1 MIWTNILKKACNL
14 CFLGAAAGFLLFN
27 ANIAQAAGCKGI
39 IYIGDSRTVG
49 MYIAQY
55 GANDIYKSQLRNTKV
70 QAQTVTIEK
79 DGNYWYAQSGAMLDW
94 LTSGIGTIN
103 SKLDS
108 HDKIVIALGA
118 NNTGCTA
125 DDAKRAAKNY
135 VRDINKYAAEWKA
148 KGKKVYWS
156 LVTKVDESKQDK
168 RDAKGNLTNGNYC
181 VITNAAVNAFNNAVK
196 AGLSSDVS
204 IINATSQAT
213 STASDGIHYDNSVN
227 KNIYNSIYSQACAGG
242 DGQLGGGSSSGT
254 SAENDCDLLST
265 DLKTCQT
272 ACAKYYPMPTNA
284 YTECSAK
291 CSTNSDFQYKNCIT
305 KQNAAASTVQSPLN
319 NDVALSG
326 KGNCKASESSQ
337 SLGRDSGGNVS
348 TCSTVQKM
356 KNNGSRSALA
366 NYGNECSTTASSCNS
381 AAVKTTA
388 QYRAQGNDSCFQGMP
403 IKNTTGSSISSVVGM
418 RPVEIGARSSSCV
431 LDGDTGVKMR
441 QHQGMDVGTAC
452 GTPLEAPA
460 DGFVE
465 QVKNYTDSGGSGRWI
480 KIKHTMNPNSLDA
493 QTGCN
498 YYYTVFYHMDK
509 ISKTGAVKKGDTVG
523 TVGNGGGVFS
533 CHMHMEVHKCNPHGE
548 LLNPLCSNNENLCND
563 KAGVSAVPINP
574 IGSIGSGNGVRTN
587 PYLGS
592 KEDCDLFDLEE
603 CQKEPKDAK
612 CPTKTKTKEQCE
624 ERNAAI
630 ESGGTYC
637 PPSEDGKKDDSKA
650 SSGNNQT
657 CTLNKDS
664 YGATISP
671 ELQQWVNQA
680 AQTAG
685 VSPIFY
691 AALLHVESGFGR
703 NTKRNSATAEG
714 WSQIIDSTWN
724 QYTSQKICSGSR
736 QNAKDSIL
744 CGGHVLKDAIA
755 AAKADKNAP
764 IDDFLERAIA
774 GYNAGPYCDKKGRG
788 VQCRTKK
795 YGADWKQHLPSETKD
810 YLTKMSNYMSSLAKN
825 NGCSLGAENGWGV
838 YTGGYLNGN
847 CENFNYTDGYGG
859 SGSLYGQ
866 IYGQSMADFESAY
879 ECNIAEHSNSV
890 KGCIFCDMFKTIFNA
905 SSKVAR
911 QCHKTFSDSLVTLVA
926 IGLAISLAYMII
938 PYLSN
943 MTVQDPHRFINDI
956 IQRVFIVVVVILLL
970 KMDVTQFF
978 DMFIT
983 PIFTTGMKL
992 SELAISTEFAQKVS
1006 EYSFSDIDGSGLPQE
1021 MAVGMLRA
1029 IYAVQVRLEQM
1040 WALGANSICIAFFV
1054 KSYHHYPIF
1063 PHFGYLLTGLFM
1075 MLSAVIFMLIYPF
1088 LLIDAVLQFAIAS
1101 SLLPLAI
1108 AATAFKPTRQ
1118 YLNLMKILSIFI
1130 NAMFIFIFLTIVM
1143 FVLLSGI
1150 DEAVRPHIEK
1160 AYSDSSANNLFDIRE
1175 IGWYTQTFI
1184 KIIFFVFLGKAV
1196 LDDIPNFAEQF
1207 GEAFSYGSSFGKPDM
1222 GIGRKVG
1229 GTAVGAATNVAKTVG
1244 GTAWK
1249 ATKGVGR
1256 GAKSF
1261 VGAAAKEGR
1270 RTYLINK
1277 TRRKASALA
1286 VGAAAG
1292 TATAAGAAWV
1302 SGRTWYG
1309 RKVQRRVV
1317 TDEKGNTVLES
1328 RQRSLFN
1335 RHNVTTT
1342 VSSDD
1347 INFKTKRYSDG
1358 TRKETYDIS
1367 SELENSLINS
1377 DGTRN
1382 KEAYDR
1388 IMNMPGLNK
1397 DQKNK
1402 ILLNS
1407 LLNQRMSHLSG
1418 ANLEGKFKSEQI
1430 INSKDKD
1437 GNDVF
1442 TVRRTDK
1449 DGNVYVYKMTKGK
1462 ERDLVEFEKIEK
1474 KTKKATKHSSDG
1486 IIQKKEKIQYDIN
1499 EDGTINTEP
1508 QVQINGAEVN
1518 QTAVSSDGRL
1528 RDKDGHVLG
1537 QVLANGNIV
1546 DANNQVIGTAVVPD
1560 LVFDS
1565 TGNALGKMTFDG
1577 KIVDDSGN
1585 VKGIIDRDGNIVA
1598 KDGRTV
1604 LGKVSSEQQAKF
1616 AEELD
1621 KNITSSKVEFSNSKA
1636 YKGVKIFD
1644 SDGRRAYGM
1653 ENEEIMFSQEDLQLY
1668 QRQMNL
1674 YGDVLKHHA
1683 FGK

>member
-1 MIWTNILKKACNL
+1 MIWTNIFKKACNL

-27 ANIAQAAGCKGI
+27 ANIAQAACKGI
-39 IYIGDSRTVG
+39 IFVGDSRTVG
-49 MYIAQY
+49 MAQVDKKCIQ
-55 GANDIYKSQLRNTKV
+55 GNPSSVDCQGT
-70 QAQTVTIEK
+70 
-79 DGNYWYAQSGAMLDW
+79 DGNYWYAKVGVSFSFLSG
-94 LTSGIGTIN
+94 GI
-103 SKLDS
+103 SKVNGLIANY
-108 HDKIVIALGA
+108 DKVVIALGA
-118 NNTGCTA
+118 NDLGDPKATEA
-125 DDAKRAAKNY
+125 SAKAAAQKY
-135 VRDINKYAAEWKA
+135 INSLKKSASSWIAS
-148 KGKKVYWS
+148 GKKVYFS
-156 LVTKVDESKQDK
+156 LVTPVDETLE
-168 RDAKGNLTNGNYC
+168 AKNGYYVKNSN
-181 VITNAAVNAFNNAVK
+181 IKIFNNAIK
-196 AGLSSDVS
+196 SGLAGTGIGVIDASGSVS
-204 IINATSQAT
+204 ANNY
-213 STASDGIHYDNSVN
+213 SDGIHYKSYT
-227 KNIYNSIYSQACAGG
+227 NIRNSIYSQACAGG
-242 DGQLGGGSSSGT
+242 DGKKGGDTSSGT
-254 SAENDCDLLST
+254 SAENDCDLLSP
-265 DLKTCQT
+265 DKKTCQT

-305 KQNAAASTVQSPLN
+305 KQNAAASTTQSPIT

-326 KGNCKASESSQ
+326 KSNCNSSASSQ
-337 SLGRDSGGNVS
+337 SLGRDSRGNVS

-381 AAVKTTA
+381 AAIKTTA
-388 QYRAQGNDSCFQGMP
+388 QYRDQGSSSCFQGMP

-460 DGFVE
+460 DGVIELTRTNFG
-465 QVKNYTDSGGSGRWI
+465 DGSGKWI
-480 KIKHTMNPNSLDA
+480 KIRHDMNPNSIDA

-498 YYYTVFYHMDK
+498 YYYTVFYHLSE
-509 ISKTGAVKKGDTVG
+509 ISKTGKVKKGETVG
-523 TVGNGGGVFS
+523 KVGNGGGVYS

-624 ERNAAI
+624 ERNAEI
-630 ESGGTYC
+630 DRGGEYC
-637 PPSEDGKKDDSKA
+637 PPSEDGKKAETATNTDDKSCVIKKWAGITVPAAVQNALSKA
-650 SSGNNQT
+650 SQETGVPI
-657 CTLNKDS
+657 TL
-664 YGATISP
+664 
-671 ELQQWVNQA
+671 LA
-680 AQTAG
+680 AMVAK
-685 VSPIFY
+685 
-691 AALLHVESGFGR
+691 ESRF
-703 NTKRNSATAEG
+703 NP
-714 WSQIIDSTWN
+714 
-724 QYTSQKICSGSR
+724 
-736 QNAKDSIL
+736 
-744 CGGHVLKDAIA
+744 
-755 AAKADKNAP
+755 AAKAYDGGQGAIQFQPSTWAAYTNPVGWHDDVLEPSCQTRKIVDDCHPRGGKHTGIKSQDQYVTVYGKGKCSGDVFNPYDNIKCGAILYLDSLKDLGNDQDCAIMAHNAGAGNAAKGTGARGYRKNHGGSCST
-764 IDDFLERAIA
+764 A
-774 GYNAGPYCDKKGRG
+774 GYVADIHKKMNEIA
-788 VQCRTKK
+788 K
-795 YGADWKQHLPSETKD
+795 
-810 YLTKMSNYMSSLAKN
+810 SNN
-825 NGCSLGAENGWGV
+825 CSLDALGS
-838 YTGGYLNGN
+838 GGSN
-847 CENFNYTDGYGG
+847 CENFNYADGFGG
-859 SGSLYGQ
+859 GSLYGQ
-866 IYGQSMADFESAY
+866 LYAHGGVEMSDFDSAY

-956 IQRVFIVVVVILLL
+956 IQRVFIVVVIILLL

-1196 LDDIPNFAEQF
+1196 LDDIPSFAEKF
-1207 GEAFSYGSSFGKPDM
+1207 GGAFSYGSSFDKPDM

-1317 TDEKGNTVLES
+1317 TDEKGNTVLET
-1328 RQRSLFN
+1328 RKRSLIGN
-1335 RHNVTTT
+1335 RRIINQ
-1342 VSSDD
+1342 DD
-1347 INFKTKRYSDG
+1347 GNMAITKKMNKDGSITETYNIKTPYGKNLINADG
-1358 TRKETYDIS
+1358 TKNKDAIEYLKQS
-1367 SELENSLINS
+1367 SGLSK
-1377 DGTRN
+1377 D
-1382 KEAYDR
+1382 A
-1388 IMNMPGLNK
+1388 LNK
-1397 DQKNK
+1397 V
-1402 ILLNS
+1402 
-1407 LLNQRMSHLSG
+1407 LLNQMMKERLSG
-1418 ANLEGKFKSEQI
+1418 VKRGMGKEFLKDNSFMSEEI
-1430 INSKDKD
+1430 YSSVDDKGREVFEVRRVGKD
-1437 GNDVF
+1437 GYVNVF
-1442 TVRRTDK
+1442 
-1449 DGNVYVYKMTKGK
+1449 KMTKG
-1462 ERDLVEFEKIEK
+1462 ETRDLIEYERIDK
-1474 KTKKATKHSSDG
+1474 KGNAKKWASDG
-1486 IIQKKEKIQYDIN
+1486 VIQMKMGYKYEVDGN
-1499 EDGTINTEP
+1499 GRPVLNDDGTFKRKAGEN
-1508 QVQINGAEVN
+1508 
-1518 QTAVSSDGRL
+1518 D
-1528 RDKDGHVLG
+1528 
-1537 QVLANGNIV
+1537 
-1546 DANNQVIGTAVVPD
+1546 
-1560 LVFDS
+1560 FC
-1565 TGNALGKMTFDG
+1565 
-1577 KIVDDSGN
+1577 
-1585 VKGIIDRDGNIVA
+1585 
-1598 KDGRTV
+1598 
-1604 LGKVSSEQQAKF
+1604 
-1616 AEELD
+1616 
-1621 KNITSSKVEFSNSKA
+1621 EFSNSKA

-1644 SDGRRAYGM
+1644 KDGRRAVGM
-1653 ENEEIMFSQEDLQLY
+1653 ENVELMFSDVDLQSY
-1668 QRQMNL
+1668 QHQMKQ

>member
-39 IYIGDSRTVG
+39 IFVGDSRTVG
-49 MYIAQY
+49 MAQVDKKCIQ
-55 GANDIYKSQLRNTKV
+55 GNRFPRSVDCQGT
-70 QAQTVTIEK
+70 
-79 DGNYWYAQSGAMLDW
+79 DGNYWYAKEGVSFSFLSG
-94 LTSGIGTIN
+94 GI
-103 SKLDS
+103 SKVNGLIANY
-108 HDKIVIALGA
+108 DKVVIALGA
-118 NNTGCTA
+118 NDLGDPKATEA
-125 DDAKRAAKNY
+125 SAKAAAQKY
-135 VRDINKYAAEWKA
+135 INSLKKSASSWIAS
-148 KGKKVYWS
+148 GKKVYFS
-156 LVTKVDESKQDK
+156 LVTPVDEALE
-168 RDAKGNLTNGNYC
+168 AKNGYYVKNSN
-181 VITNAAVNAFNNAVK
+181 IKIFNNAIK
-196 AGLSSDVS
+196 SGLAGTGIGVIDASGSVS
-204 IINATSQAT
+204 ANNY
-213 STASDGIHYDNSVN
+213 SDGIHYKSYT
-227 KNIYNSIYSQACAGG
+227 NIRNSIYSQACAGG
-242 DGQLGGGSSSGT
+242 DGKKGGDTSSGT

-305 KQNAAASTVQSPLN
+305 KQNAAASTAQSPITS
-319 NDVALSG
+319 DVALSG
-326 KGNCKASESSQ
+326 KSNCNSSASSQ
-337 SLGRDSGGNVS
+337 SLGRDSRGNVS

-388 QYRAQGNDSCFQGMP
+388 QYRAQGSSSCFQGMP

-431 LDGDTGVKMR
+431 LDQDTGVKMR

-480 KIKHTMNPNSLDA
+480 KIKHKMNPNSLDA

-498 YYYTVFYHMDK
+498 YYYTVFYHMNK
-509 ISKTGAVKKGDTVG
+509 ISKTGTVNKGDTVG
-523 TVGNGGGVFS
+523 EVGDGGGVFS
-533 CHMHMEVHKCNPHGE
+533 CHMHMEIHKCNPHGE

-574 IGSIGSGNGVRTN
+574 AGSIGSGNGVRTN
-587 PYLGS
+587 PYLGL
-592 KEDCDLFDLEE
+592 KEDCDLFDLPE

-624 ERNAAI
+624 DRNAKI
-630 ESGGTYC
+630 EAGGTYC
-637 PPSEDGKKDDSKA
+637 PPSEDGKKDDSKKP
-650 SSGNNQT
+650 SGNNQT
-657 CTLNKDS
+657 CTLNKDAFGS
-664 YGATISP
+664 KISS
-671 ELQQWVNQA
+671 EQQQWVNQA

-795 YGADWKQHLPSETKD
+795 YGANWKQYLPSETKD
-810 YLTKMSNYMSSLAKN
+810 YLTKMSNYMNSLAKN

-838 YTGGYLNGN
+838 YTGDYLNGN
-847 CENFNYTDGYGG
+847 CEDFNYTDGYGG

-926 IGLAISLAYMII
+926 IGFAISLAYMII

-943 MTVQDPHRFINDI
+943 MRGVEANKLINDI
-956 IQRVFIVVVVILLL
+956 IQRVFIVVVIILLL

-1249 ATKGVGR
+1249 GTKAVGR

-1261 VGAAAKEGR
+1261 IGAAAKEGR

-1286 VGAAAG
+1286 IGAAAG

-1317 TDEKGNTVLES
+1317 TDEKGNTVLET
-1328 RQRSLFN
+1328 RKRSLIGN
-1335 RHNVTTT
+1335 RRIINQ
-1342 VSSDD
+1342 DD
-1347 INFKTKRYSDG
+1347 GNMAITKKMNKDGSITETYNIKTPYGKNLINADG
-1358 TRKETYDIS
+1358 TKNKDAIEYLKQS
-1367 SELENSLINS
+1367 SGLSK
-1377 DGTRN
+1377 D
-1382 KEAYDR
+1382 A
-1388 IMNMPGLNK
+1388 LNK
-1397 DQKNK
+1397 V
-1402 ILLNS
+1402 
-1407 LLNQRMSHLSG
+1407 LLNQMMKERLSG
-1418 ANLEGKFKSEQI
+1418 VKRGMGKEFLKDNSFMSEEI
-1430 INSKDKD
+1430 YSSVDDKGREVFEVRRVGKD
-1437 GNDVF
+1437 GYVNVF
-1442 TVRRTDK
+1442 
-1449 DGNVYVYKMTKGK
+1449 KMTKG
-1462 ERDLVEFEKIEK
+1462 ETRDLIEYERIDK
-1474 KTKKATKHSSDG
+1474 KGNAKKWASDG
-1486 IIQKKEKIQYDIN
+1486 VIQMKMGYKYEVDGN
-1499 EDGTINTEP
+1499 GRPVLNDDGTFKRKAGEN
-1508 QVQINGAEVN
+1508 
-1518 QTAVSSDGRL
+1518 D
-1528 RDKDGHVLG
+1528 
-1537 QVLANGNIV
+1537 
-1546 DANNQVIGTAVVPD
+1546 
-1560 LVFDS
+1560 FC
-1565 TGNALGKMTFDG
+1565 
-1577 KIVDDSGN
+1577 
-1585 VKGIIDRDGNIVA
+1585 
-1598 KDGRTV
+1598 
-1604 LGKVSSEQQAKF
+1604 
-1616 AEELD
+1616 
-1621 KNITSSKVEFSNSKA
+1621 EFSNSKA

-1644 SDGRRAYGM
+1644 KDGRRAAGM
-1653 ENEEIMFSQEDLQLY
+1653 ENVELMFSDVDLQSY
-1668 QRQMNL
+1668 QHQMKQ